1 MKEEKSL
8 LRLEDHAL
16 LTGRGR
22 FVDDIQLPDM
32 LHVSIFRS
40 EHAHAALLSMDVDR
54 ASKMPGVVKILTF
67 KELRECI
74 TADRLVVALP
84 SKAFRLQVDR
94 PVLAID
100 EVTYVGEPVAA
111 VIAET
116 KYQAEDACA
125 EIVAEYDIL
134 PAVTDCESAL
144 KVGGATVHRSLSHN
158 VVAKFDMKF
167 GDVELAF
174 RTACRI
180 LSANFNQAR
189 GGGHSIE
196 CRGNVALYDPI
207 QEHLT
212 VWSSTQTP
220 HASMRMLAELLGCDE
235 QHVRVITPDV
245 GGAFGP
251 KLVFYSEELIV
262 AVAARMLGRP
272 VKWIE
277 SRGEHFISA
286 TQERE
291 QVWKM
296 EVAVASDGRILGLRG
311 NMVHDH
317 GAYTARGVNVAFE
330 AMQALTMPYDIASC
344 DLQVSMVLT
353 NKVPVTPVR
362 GAGQPQG
369 VFAMERLLDLVSRE
383 LGLDRA
389 EVRLRNLIRCDQMP
403 YTKPFKTRGGVPVVL
418 DTGDFPLCQRKAMTT
433 ARWDQFKHKKE
444 IARTE
449 GRCIGIGI
457 ANFVELTGRGPFEP
471 ATVKVGSNGRIYV
484 TTSAAAMG
492 QGLRTAL
499 AQIVARQLGGDIKNI
514 DVVTGDSSTSTTGFG
529 GFGSRQTVTAGS
541 SAHIAAIKIRE
552 KALKIAGH
560 LLEVSAEDLDILGN
574 KVFLK
579 GAPGV
584 NVSLATIAKASLGI
598 AGNYLPAGL
607 PPGLEASE
615 SFVVNE
621 MTYSNGTA
629 IAEVEVDLET
639 GKIKILDYVMA
650 HDCGSVINPMLVDG
664 QIMGGI
670 AHGIGN
676 ALMELMVFDK
686 FGQPLTGSLMDYA
699 LPIATD
705 IPEIRLEHHSSPTYL
720 NPLGVKG
727 VGEAG
732 TLPTPAAIISAIE
745 DALDNPKV
753 FLSVVPLRAS
763 TLFEQIALCHD
774 AQRLKN

>member
-8 LRLEDHAL
+8 LRLEDNAL

-40 EHAHAALLSMDVDR
+40 EHAHAALLSIDVDR

-100 EVTYVGEPVAA
+100 EVTYVGEPIAA

-125 EIVAEYDIL
+125 EIVAEYEIL
-134 PAVTDCESAL
+134 PAVTDCELAL
-144 KVGGATVHRSLSHN
+144 AAGGATAHRSLSHN
-158 VVAKFDMKF
+158 VVAEFDMKF
-167 GDVELAF
+167 GDVNLAF

-180 LSANFNQAR
+180 LSANFYQAR
-189 GGGHSIE
+189 GGSHSIE
-196 CRGNVALYDPI
+196 CRGNVASYDPI

-220 HASMRMLAELLGCDE
+220 HSSMRMLAELLDCDE
-235 QHVRVITPDV
+235 QHIRVITPDV
-245 GGAFGP
+245 GGGFGP

-291 QVWKM
+291 QIWKM
-296 EVAVASDGRILGLRG
+296 EVAVAKDGRILGLRG

-330 AMQALTMPYDIASC
+330 AMQALTMPYDIAAC

-389 EVRLRNLIRCDQMP
+389 EVRLRNLIRGDQMP

-418 DTGDFPLCQRKAMTT
+418 DTGDFPLCQRKAMTA
-433 ARWDQFKHKKE
+433 ARWGQFKSKKE

-449 GRCIGIGI
+449 GRYIGIGI

-499 AQIVARQLGGDIKNI
+499 AQIVASQLGGDIKNI

-552 KALKIAGH
+552 KALEIAGH

-579 GAPGV
+579 GAPGI

-615 SFVVNE
+615 AFVVNE

-629 IAEVEVDLET
+629 IAEVEVDIET

-664 QIMGGI
+664 QVMGGI

-686 FGQPLTGSLMDYA
+686 SGQPLTGSLMDYA

-705 IPEIRLEHHSSPTYL
+705 IPGIRLEHHSSPTYL

-745 DALDNPKV
+745 DALDHSKV

-763 TLFEQIALCHD
+763 TLFEKLALCHD
-774 AQRLKN
+774 E

>member
-1 MKEEKSL
+1 
-8 LRLEDHAL
+8 
-16 LTGRGR
+16 
-22 FVDDIQLPDM
+22 
-32 LHVSIFRS
+32 
-40 EHAHAALLSMDVDR
+40 
-54 ASKMPGVVKILTF
+54 
-67 KELRECI
+67 
-74 TADRLVVALP
+74 
-84 SKAFRLQVDR
+84 
-94 PVLAID
+94 
-100 EVTYVGEPVAA
+100 
-111 VIAET
+111 
-116 KYQAEDACA
+116 
-125 EIVAEYDIL
+125 
-134 PAVTDCESAL
+134 
-144 KVGGATVHRSLSHN
+144 
-158 VVAKFDMKF
+158 
-167 GDVELAF
+167 
-174 RTACRI
+174 
-180 LSANFNQAR
+180 
-189 GGGHSIE
+189 
-196 CRGNVALYDPI
+196 
-207 QEHLT
+207 
-212 VWSSTQTP
+212 
-220 HASMRMLAELLGCDE
+220 
-235 QHVRVITPDV
+235 
-245 GGAFGP
+245 
-251 KLVFYSEELIV
+251 
-262 AVAARMLGRP
+262 
-272 VKWIE
+272 
-277 SRGEHFISA
+277 
-286 TQERE
+286 
-291 QVWKM
+291 
-296 EVAVASDGRILGLRG
+296 
-311 NMVHDH
+311 
-317 GAYTARGVNVAFE
+317 
-330 AMQALTMPYDIASC
+330 
-344 DLQVSMVLT
+344 MVLT

-389 EVRLRNLIRCDQMP
+389 EVRLRNLIRGDQMP

-418 DTGDFPLCQRKAMTT
+418 DTGDFPLCQRKAMTA
-433 ARWDQFKHKKE
+433 ARWDQFKSKKE

-449 GRCIGIGI
+449 GRYIGIGI

-499 AQIVARQLGGDIKNI
+499 AQIVASQLGGDIKNI

-552 KALKIAGH
+552 KALEIAGH

-579 GAPGV
+579 GAPGI

-615 SFVVNE
+615 AFVVNE

-629 IAEVEVDLET
+629 IAEVEVDIET

-664 QIMGGI
+664 QVMGGI

-686 FGQPLTGSLMDYA
+686 SGQPLTGSLMDYA

-705 IPEIRLEHHSSPTYL
+705 IPGIRLEHHSSPTYL

-745 DALDNPKV
+745 DALDHSKV

-763 TLFEQIALCHD
+763 TLFEKLALCHD
-774 AQRLKN
+774 E